1 MFTNRKNCDI
11 VAFIKKQI
19 DEIKNAPVGGVVQQ
33 VSPAEESKKF
43 KKLLDLGVIS
53 QEEFDVKRKE
63 LLGL

>member
-1 MFTNRKNCDI
+1 MYFLLQDLYKSSNFSSLDI
-11 VAFIKKQI
+11 IKDNLYNWIKKAR
-19 DEIKNAPVGGVVQQ
+19 K
-33 VSPAEESKKF
+33 SKLKKF